1 MRKKRFDSKEK
12 KSVVQRVIN
21 GAVVLYA
28 GFAICVVASIA
39 ETFTIPLARRRA
51 KRRGRANEGL

>member
-1 MRKKRFDSKEK
+1 MRKKKPRPK

-28 GFAICVVASIA
+28 GFAIFVMASIA
-39 ETFTIPLARRRA
+39 ESLTIPLAR
-51 KRRGRANEGL
+51 KRKDCKRPEAR

>member
-1 MRKKRFDSKEK
+1 MRKKKPRPK

-28 GFAICVVASIA
+28 GFAIFVMASIA
-39 ETFTIPLARRRA
+39 ESLTIPLARKRKDCKRA
-51 KRRGRANEGL
+51 EAR